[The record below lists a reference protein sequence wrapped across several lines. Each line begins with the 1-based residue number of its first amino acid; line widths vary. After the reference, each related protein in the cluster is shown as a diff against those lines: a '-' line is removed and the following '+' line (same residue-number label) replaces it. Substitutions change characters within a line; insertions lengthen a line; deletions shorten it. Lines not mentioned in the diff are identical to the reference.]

1 MSESQNRSELTGK
14 RLLLGVT
21 GSIAAYKATELIR
34 QLRRLGAEVQV
45 LATRGAEQ
53 FIPSMTLATLSGRSV
68 LTNIFDG
75 ASEHS
80 WTQHITLGH
89 WADLFLIAPTSA
101 QTLAK
106 LAHGFSDNMLTA
118 TALAARCPILVCPA
132 MDHDMYMHPAVHANM
147 KRVQGLG
154 YHVLPPVYGELAS
167 GLVGLG
173 RLPEI
178 KDILDRLVSL
188 LPEELRGK
196 RALVTAGPTK
206 EPIDPVRVLTNHST
220 GTMGFALAKDLVRR
234 GAQVTL
240 VTGPTLLH
248 TPDGVHRVD
257 VTTSAEMLEAVV
269 AHQNADFIFMAAA
282 VADYAPAEIHPA
294 KIKKKE
300 DQLVLRLHRTSD
312 ILGQL
317 GKQRRKDQVL
327 VGFAM
332 ETEDGIRNARKKL
345 EQKNLDWIVLNNLH
359 EEGAG
364 FGTETNRV
372 TLIGKDGSSYPLEVM
387 PKQDAAVALLDRI
400 LTDCG

>member
-1 MSESQNRSELTGK
+1 MSESHRMTELQGK
-14 RLLLGVT
+14 HLLLGVT
-21 GSIAAYKATELIR
+21 GSIAAYKAAELIR
-34 QLRRLGAEVQV
+34 RLRRLGAEVQV
-45 LATRGAEQ
+45 LATQGAER

-68 LTNIFDG
+68 LTSIFDG
-75 ASEHS
+75 ADEHI
-80 WTQHITLGH
+80 WTQHIALGH

-147 KRVQGLG
+147 KRLQGLG

-173 RLPEI
+173 RLP
-178 KDILDRLVSL
+178 DIEDIIDRLVSL
-188 LPEELRGK
+188 LPGELRGK
-196 RALVTAGPTK
+196 SALVTAGPTR

-220 GTMGFALAKDLVRR
+220 GTMGFALAKDLIRR

-248 TPDGVHRVD
+248 TPEGVHRVD
-257 VTTSAEMLEAVV
+257 VTTSAEMLEAVL

-282 VADYAPAEIHPA
+282 VADYAPAEIHSS
-294 KIKKKE
+294 KIKKQE
-300 DQLVLRLHRTSD
+300 DQLVLRLYRTSD
-312 ILGQL
+312 ILAQL
-317 GKQRRKDQVL
+317 GKRRRKDQTL

-332 ETEDGIRNARKKL
+332 ETEDGIRNARKKMDK
-345 EQKNLDWIVLNNLH
+345 KNLDWIVLNNLH

-387 PKQDAAVALLDRI
+387 PKQDVATALLDRI